1 MKLPD
6 LPFSP
11 VFWDGLPA
19 VEHPGAEGTSFWRTF
34 ERNGLRLRM
43 VSYLAGFRSD
53 HWCAR
58 GHVLFVLRGAVTLR
72 LKDGRTHEL
81 GAGTSFAVGD
91 DEANPHEVASAR
103 GADVFIAD

>member
-6 LPFSP
+6 LPFTP
-11 VFWDGLPA
+11 VFWDGVPA

-34 ERNGLRLRM
+34 ERDGLRLRM

-53 HWCAR
+53 HWCPR

-81 GAGTSFAVGD
+81 ASGASFAAGD
-91 DEANPHEVASAR
+91 DEANPHEIASAR
-103 GADVFIAD
+103 GADVLIVD

>member
-11 VFWDGLPA
+11 VFWDGVPS
-19 VEHPGAEGTSFWRTF
+19 VEHPGAEGTSFWKTF
-34 ERNGLRLRM
+34 EKDGLRVRL

-53 HWCAR
+53 HWCGR

-72 LKDGRTHEL
+72 LKDGRMYEL
-81 GAGTSFAVGD
+81 GSGTSFVVGD
-91 DEANPHEVASAR
+91 DETNPHEIASAG
-103 GADVFIAD
+103 GADVFIVD